1 MQRDSF
7 FYINPCAFICFICL
21 ALSFPFSRAFAE
33 AELTGSR
40 LMIYPSYVSGEKKSG
55 GLTVGL
61 AKLHGDNA
69 WWSGT
74 GIFFGTVARDPGEY
88 HAEIAYGQSFF
99 NVTAFGGIGAKTVG
113 KEAAFQYSYGLA
125 VGPSALSV
133 RRYSIKNKKFVEG
146 VISLVFPIAI

>member
-1 MQRDSF
+1 VQRNRF
-7 FYINPCAFICFICL
+7 FYINLCTFICL
-21 ALSFPFSRAFAE
+21 ISLTLSFPFSRAFAE
-33 AELTGSR
+33 TELTGSR
-40 LMIYPSYVSGEKKSG
+40 LIVYPSYVSGEKKAG

-74 GIFFGTVARDPGEY
+74 GIFAGTVARDPGEY
-88 HAEIAYGQSFF
+88 HAEIVYGHSFF

-113 KEAAFQYSYGLA
+113 KDAAFQYSYGLA

>member
-1 MQRDSF
+1 MLQRHSF
-7 FYINPCAFICFICL
+7 YLNLWAFSCL
-21 ALSFPFSRAFAE
+21 ISLTLSFPFSGAFAE

-40 LMIYPSYVSGEKKSG
+40 LMIYPSYVSGEKKAG

-74 GIFFGTVARDPGEY
+74 GIFAGTVARDPGEY
-88 HAEIAYGQSFF
+88 HAEIAYGHSFF
-99 NVTAFGGIGAKTVG
+99 NVTAFGGIGAKIVG
-113 KEAAFQYSYGLA
+113 KESGFQYSYGLA

-133 RRYSIKNKKFVEG
+133 RRYYIKNKKFVEG

>member
-1 MQRDSF
+1 VQRDSF
-7 FYINPCAFICFICL
+7 FYLNLYAFICLICL
-21 ALSFPFSRAFAE
+21 TLSFPFSRAFAE

-40 LMIYPSYVSGEKKSG
+40 LMVYPSYVSGEKKAG

-74 GIFFGTVARDPGEY
+74 GIFVGTAARDPGEY

-99 NVTAFGGIGAKTVG
+99 NVTAFGGIGAKIVG
-113 KEAAFQYSYGLA
+113 KEAGFQYSYGLA
-125 VGPSALSV
+125 AGPSALSV
-133 RRYSIKNKKFVEG
+133 RRYSIKNKKIVEG
-146 VISLVFPIAI
+146 VISLVFPIVI

>member
-1 MQRDSF
+1 LLQRHSLYLNLF
-7 FYINPCAFICFICL
+7 AFICLISL
-21 ALSFPFSRAFAE
+21 TLSFPFSRALAE

-40 LMIYPSYVSGEKKSG
+40 LMVYPSYASGEKKAG

-74 GIFFGTVARDPGEY
+74 GIFAGTVARDPGEY

-99 NVTAFGGIGAKTVG
+99 NVTAFGGIGVKTVG

-146 VISLVFPIAI
+146 VISLVFPIVI

>member
-1 MQRDSF
+1 MRQNRF
-7 FYINPCAFICFICL
+7 FRYAFAALCL
-21 ALSFPFSRAFAE
+21 LSFTLSASPKKILAE

-40 LMIYPSYVSGEKKSG
+40 LMVYPSYVSGNKKAG

-74 GIFFGTVARDPGEY
+74 GIFVGTVARDLGEY
-88 HAEIAYGQSFF
+88 HAEIAYGHSFF

-113 KEAAFQYSYGLA
+113 KDGGFQYSYGLA
-125 VGPSALSV
+125 VGPTALSV
-133 RRYSIKNKKFVEG
+133 RRYSIKNKKFIEG
-146 VISLVFPIAI
+146 VMSLVFPIAI